1 MTYIYLLENLLN
13 KHLEDFSFQDG
24 NSLLECDFLDTYS
37 NYIVD
42 HLSSNKI
49 DAFSMKQWDSKEQQY
64 ISQAIKEHGIYIDPH
79 KSWRSVPISYL
90 IKYFYGI
97 NYLNSVSYKF
107 YIQSLMWNY
116 AKNRDVFVKE
126 INFLKPWIYSLSPLS
141 EDSSIDNEKFAK
153 FNNINLVEGKLISY
167 FLFCIYHDL
176 LISEEIRNLAKDIN
190 IFFWISWKYQLS

>member
-1 MTYIYLLENLLN
+1 
-13 KHLEDFSFQDG
+13 
-24 NSLLECDFLDTYS
+24 
-37 NYIVD
+37 
-42 HLSSNKI
+42 
-49 DAFSMKQWDSKEQQY
+49 
-64 ISQAIKEHGIYIDPH
+64 
-79 KSWRSVPISYL
+79 
-90 IKYFYGI
+90 
-97 NYLNSVSYKF
+97 
-107 YIQSLMWNY
+107 MWNY